1 MSEENRSSKPS
12 NTTNKE
18 IADSD
23 NHPDAP
29 DSELGAKRNG
39 LDRRS
44 FLKAAGAA
52 TIATAGVASGA
63 ASSATSHGG
72 ITFDRVVNA
81 VDDLGMDPTGS
92 TPIDSAFEANIQTGT
107 LIEFPPGTYLFDRH
121 HYYDGVSRFGI
132 RGTGS
137 SHRDVQFTPTKD
149 SALLLIAG
157 FAGSGILID
166 NLSLQQRN
174 DETTAAAIG
183 LNSPDNSLIRD
194 VEWLGVTPDDDNGL
208 DFNLTYATTDISGVN
223 VAERIT
229 HGVDAESVEV
239 PYPGGA
245 QTIRGG
251 PGHVGELILRDA
263 ELRNAN
269 ENATRYTSEGVLTV
283 EGGVFANNQN
293 TQLRFS
299 AGNHPSKVSSARGVH
314 IIVDDPET
322 QVSACIQLDSSPAA
336 DYGAIFEDCVIESI
350 NAKGDGGGRGVID
363 FPTWGAH
370 GSATFRNC
378 VIRNERPGRT
388 VSGARIESGRP
399 VPEETAITFENCS
412 FTGNGGGFYAHS
424 DRSGSVIHKSCVD
437 MPNADITGF
446 KTQNV
451 SSSSCRIPSDVL
463 GGSSGGSTDDGST
476 DGSTGGSTDGSTTP
490 TLHTFSIQTTEDAPL
505 VQYSLTVDGDAARG
519 MNAEKSDFLTNS
531 DGTVQIDGYA
541 ANGSEDTYNYVGSIV
556 AWSAD
561 VDAQYYD
568 LFIDGEPVDPSSLNQ

>member
-1 MSEENRSSKPS
+1 MSEENRSSTPS
-12 NTTNKE
+12 EKMQNDE
-18 IADSD
+18 DAGQSERPDVPGSDS
-23 NHPDAP
+23 
-29 DSELGAKRNG
+29 STKRGG

-63 ASSATSHGG
+63 ASSSVTRGG

-92 TPIDSAFEANIQTGT
+92 TPIDSILEANIETGT
-107 LIEFPPGTYLFDRH
+107 LIEFPPGTYLYDNH

-137 SHRDVQFTPTKD
+137 SQRDVQFTPTKD

-157 FAGSGILID
+157 FAGTGILID
-166 NLSLQQRN
+166 NLSLQQRM
-174 DETTAAAIG
+174 DETTGAAIG
-183 LNSPDNSLIRD
+183 LNSPDGSLIRD
-194 VEWLGVTPDDDNGL
+194 VEWLGVTPNDTNGL
-208 DFNLTYATTDISGVN
+208 NFNLTYATTDVDGVN
-223 VAERIT
+223 VAERII

-239 PYPGGA
+239 QYPGGA
-245 QTIRGG
+245 QTVRGG

-269 ENATRYTSEGVLTV
+269 ENATRYTSEGVFTV

-322 QVSACIQLDSSPAA
+322 QVSSCIQLDSSPAA
-336 DYGAIFEDCVIESI
+336 DYGAIIEDCVIESI
-350 NAKGDGGGRGVID
+350 EAKGDGGGRGVID

-388 VSGARIESGRP
+388 VSAARIEDGRP
-399 VPEETAITFENCS
+399 VPEETAVTFENCS
-412 FTGNGGGFYAHS
+412 FTGNGGGLYAHS
-424 DRSGSVIHKSCVD
+424 DRSGSVIHKSCID
-437 MPNADITGF
+437 MPNAAIDGI
-446 KTQNV
+446 KTQNL
-451 SSSSCRIPSDVL
+451 STSSCRVPSDVL
-463 GGSSGGSTDDGST
+463 GGSS
-476 DGSTGGSTDGSTTP
+476 TDGSTTDGSTTDGSTTDNTNP
-490 TLHTFSIQTTEDAPL
+490 TLHTVEVQTTSDAPL
-505 VQYSLTVDGDAARG
+505 VQYSLTIDGDAARG
-519 MNAEKSDFLTNS
+519 MNAEKSDFVATDS
-531 DGTVQIDGYA
+531 GTVQIDGYA
-541 ANGSEDTYNYVGSIV
+541 ANGSVDTYNYVGSIV
-556 AWSAD
+556 DWSSD
-561 VDAQYYD
+561 VDSQYYTVSV
-568 LFIDGEPVDPSSLNQ
+568 DGEPVDTSTLTQ